1 MNNKGRVSL
10 IELVAIIIIAIEVL
24 FLIGSGL
31 GWIDFHVSSGND
43 SGYLNT
49 CESEAKINSL
59 NGTQCP
65 VNDCPNSSGDCEHYI
80 NGSYIGY
87 FDSVTNTIVG
97 EKPKGYNSSK
107 NPEVDGKTYAGKAGT
122 MVIEVIVKDGSITYE
137 WTGGKS

>member
-10 IELVAIIIIAIEVL
+10 IELIAIIIIVLEVL
-24 FLIGSGL
+24 FFVASGM
-31 GWIDFHVSSGND
+31 GWLNFHVSSGSD

-49 CESEAKINSL
+49 CESVTKINSL

-65 VNDCPNSSGDCEHYI
+65 VNDCSNSSGECEHYF

-87 FDSVTNTIVG
+87 FDSVSNTIVG
-97 EKPKGYNSSK
+97 SKTKGYNLSK
-107 NPEVDGKTYAGKAGT
+107 DPEIDGKSYQGDVGK
-122 MVIEVIVKDGSITYE
+122 MIIKVIVKDGSISYE